1 MFKAAC
7 FTAAGAL
14 LINGA
19 CVPPAF
25 SQDSACT
32 VSQTGQSFVLHAMD
46 AKGKP
51 LSDIAGGYHLSVT
64 VNGDASGAAAPNA
77 QSAQTAQPV
86 GVLVD
91 TGSTALAVPAWKI
104 GNFPAN
110 PEHDTS
116 GVVISNLQKYGYSSS
131 ENNYY
136 GYVIQASVTVQDAS
150 GTSFEAKDV
159 QVFAITK
166 TCGTGKV
173 CTPLTS
179 KSAKQP
185 GMMGVGFQ
193 PPKLT
198 VNVAGSQPQ
207 PATHTNVF
215 AQVPGVET
223 QGWILSSDGR
233 IVVGLNSATTANFSG
248 WTPMVQASSGGL
260 QPAGC
265 VYVTAPNKP
274 VSQPL
279 CGTILVDTGMSAM
292 NMWVNSG
299 ETGQDPFCGTPPTSS
314 KAGFNGAPLPASATV
329 AIQSPRQ
336 SPLLDYSFAAGGGK
350 AGTPTGTYCT
360 NVKGQTNPDV
370 AQNAHFN
377 TGRMPLQLYSFA
389 RNQTCGSY
397 AFLKGPIQIQK

>member
-1 MFKAAC
+1 MSKTAC
-7 FTAAGAL
+7 FTAVGAL

-19 CVPPAF
+19 FVPPAF

-32 VSQTGQSFVLHAMD
+32 VSQQGQSFVLQAMD

-51 LSDIAGGYHLSVT
+51 LSDIADGYHLSVT
-64 VNGDASGAAAPNA
+64 VNGDASGPAAPH
-77 QSAQTAQPV
+77 AQTAQSV
-86 GVLVD
+86 DVLVD

-110 PEHDTS
+110 PENDTS

-136 GYVIQASVTVQDAS
+136 GYVIQASVKVRGAGS
-150 GTSFEAKDV
+150 PSFEARDV

-166 TCGTGKV
+166 TCGTGNV

-198 VNVAGSQPQ
+198 VDVAGGQPQ

-215 AQVPGVET
+215 AQVPGVQT
-223 QGWILSSDGR
+223 QGWIFSTDGR
-233 IVVGLNSATTANFSG
+233 IVVGLNSATAANFSG
-248 WTPMVQASSGGL
+248 WAPMVQASSGGL
-260 QPAGC
+260 SPAGC
-265 VYVTAPNKP
+265 VYVTEPNQSKP
-274 VSQPL
+274 RKL
-279 CGTILVDTGMSAM
+279 CGTILVDTGMTAM

-299 ETGQDPFCGTPPTSS
+299 ETGQDPFCASPPTS
-314 KAGFNGAPLPASATV
+314 KAGFNGAPLSASSTV

-336 SPLLDYSFAAGGGK
+336 SPILDYSFTAGAGSKTGT
-350 AGTPTGTYCT
+350 GTPTGTYCS
-360 NVKGQTNPDV
+360 NVTGQTNPDV

-377 TGRMPLQLYSFA
+377 IGRMPLQVYSLA
-389 RNQTCGSY
+389 RNQTCGTY